1 MALLLFS
8 RKWRLVPLLAIPLQH
23 KQQLRICK
31 TTKSPYTCPS
41 GLPPTTEFTTNIT
54 HRSSHISMHLIFAQ
68 IWKPPTEF
76 NLLSSL
82 KCPTNTFSS
91 TVEVAYPP
99 TCTTKHSAHSREK
112 AKCKRRRTEV
122 VNILR
127 DEQRSQYTE
136 ASNEGLRTEFG
147 PPMYL
152 VWPTRCSS

>member
-1 MALLLFS
+1 MFHGHP
-8 RKWRLVPLLAIPLQH
+8 PLPPQVAACFTSSNSPPAQATATHMQDH
-23 KQQLRICK
+23 KN
-31 TTKSPYTCPS
+31 PYTCPS

-99 TCTTKHSAHSREK
+99 TRTTKHSAHSREK
-112 AKCKRRRTEV
+112 AKCKRRRTEE
-122 VNILR
+122 VNILG
-127 DEQRSQYTE
+127 DEQ
-136 ASNEGLRTEFG
+136 
-147 PPMYL
+147 
-152 VWPTRCSS
+152 